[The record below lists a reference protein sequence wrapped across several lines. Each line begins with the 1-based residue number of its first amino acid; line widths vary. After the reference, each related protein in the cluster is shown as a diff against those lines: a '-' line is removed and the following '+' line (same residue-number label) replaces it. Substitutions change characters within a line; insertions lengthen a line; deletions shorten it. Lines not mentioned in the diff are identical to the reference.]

1 MASILDLMMQQEAM
15 TALQN
20 LNKPSSA
27 GLLGQ
32 PQTALQAG
40 LLGGMKGIEPYTGY
54 TTVPTTFG
62 QAITGAITGA
72 GGGIQDYETAQS
84 KKNLERLTTLSTVK
98 DIFTTKPSDWV
109 TVASVNDPSTP
120 IFVKKG
126 EEGLTDQSGQPLY
139 QPYQKPEYRQNFA
152 ITQDGEGG
160 FKVTSL
166 WEDPSKES
174 GISTIDSVEK
184 KVVQDFQTKLGQ
196 AIEQG
201 DKLFGLYEKFDPSY
215 LTYGGKLSAY
225 ALSLKD
231 KLNAGSLSLEEA
243 QFLKDYS
250 AFTQEAAEGLNKY
263 IKDITGAQMSEAE
276 AQRLKQGYPNLDD
289 SPVQFESKLNNLTLN
304 NTLSI
309 ARTNFFLKNQEMF
322 TSQGIDSNNPYAVD
336 ADGKTIPN
344 QKNLSDIVSLDVNDP
359 YSEKVGS
366 IQEIII
372 ETAEQNYKNLIRDYP
387 NEDPQK
393 IMKFAIEETSRYFGV
408 DLTNFVESK

>member
-40 LLGGMKGIEPYTGY
+40 LLGGMKGIAPYTGY

-72 GGGIQDYETAQS
+72 GGGVQDYETAQS

-98 DIFTTKPSDWV
+98 DIFEAEPSSYV
-109 TVASVNDPSTP
+109 TVASVSDPSTP

-126 EEGLTDQSGQPLY
+126 EEGLTDQSGNPLY
-139 QPYQKPEYRQNFA
+139 VPYQKPEYKQNFA
-152 ITQDGEGG
+152 ITQNSDGT

-174 GISTIDSVEK
+174 GVSDNIVEK
-184 KVVQDFQTKLGQ
+184 KVVQDFQTKLSQ
-196 AIEQG
+196 SLEQG

-250 AFTQEAAEGLNKY
+250 AFTQDAAEGLNKY

-289 SPVQFESKLNNLTLN
+289 SPTQFESKLNNLTLN

-322 TSQGIDSNNPYAVD
+322 TAQGIDSNNPYAVD

-344 QKNLSDIVSLDVNDP
+344 QKNLSDIVTLNVNDP

-372 ETAEQNYKNLIRDYP
+372 ETAENNYKKLIKDYP
-387 NEDPQK
+387 SEDPQK

-408 DLTNFVESK
+408 NLENFLEPK